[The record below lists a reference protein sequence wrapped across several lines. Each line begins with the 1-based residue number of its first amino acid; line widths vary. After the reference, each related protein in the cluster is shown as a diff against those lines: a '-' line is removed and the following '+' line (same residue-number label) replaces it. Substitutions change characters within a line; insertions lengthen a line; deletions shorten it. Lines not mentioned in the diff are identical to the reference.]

1 MSAPSSPSP
10 PRFVKCPACG
20 TRLQVHAED
29 AGRRASCRACGK
41 EFRLGGVPSASA
53 PAAAPA
59 PKEPPPT
66 RPAPV
71 PRSAPPI
78 KTPVIDNAHLHPV
91 SCEVCQTLMYATDAE
106 VGQLVK
112 CPDCG
117 HRNRAK
123 RREAK
128 RPTQQVLVPDGD
140 EYQLDEA
147 SAPVSTYVYTP
158 VEEREK
164 QFRAAARARLGMRLP
179 EPPQDAEFDDERSHG
194 KAKESGRMPEW
205 RRRPAPADP
214 RRPAIPV
221 VQGLLRMMFTSEV
234 MLRWMGLSMVLTV
247 MLFLILNVV
256 NAVGNAAV
264 MYMPLFA
271 SGCMLAGA
279 WVMSAAPLLVAIVTQ
294 STDGADELHDP
305 PSWMAFDVAE
315 AAFIVTAVMI
325 SALPAWLASKA
336 AAAALP
342 WEQQLAIGAAVWLVI
357 FPFVILSALE
367 QGSAV
372 AIFSPRVAASL
383 VRCFL
388 PWATFYIVSTL
399 AVAPAGG
406 LAYFLFSRANLFA
419 LLPIPWLTV
428 ALILLYMRLIG
439 RLGWWIADVMPPSND
454 VAEE

>member
-1 MSAPSSPSP
+1 
-10 PRFVKCPACG
+10 
-20 TRLQVHAED
+20 
-29 AGRRASCRACGK
+29 
-41 EFRLGGVPSASA
+41 
-53 PAAAPA
+53 
-59 PKEPPPT
+59 
-66 RPAPV
+66 
-71 PRSAPPI
+71 
-78 KTPVIDNAHLHPV
+78 
-91 SCEVCQTLMYATDAE
+91 MYATDAE